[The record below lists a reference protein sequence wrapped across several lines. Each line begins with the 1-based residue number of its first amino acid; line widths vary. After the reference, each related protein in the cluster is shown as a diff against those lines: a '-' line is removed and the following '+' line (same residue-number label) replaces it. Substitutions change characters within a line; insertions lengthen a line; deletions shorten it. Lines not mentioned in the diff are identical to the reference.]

1 MVEHSAVN
9 RRVASSNLA
18 RGAKFT
24 VYPALHHALTATASN
39 GAFSGFRPFRPI
51 TRILA
56 GISKPSPALSAHSLR
71 SPRSA
76 ATLSY
81 RSDMVSPARK
91 GAHVI
96 GYMESDYLGTNPTN
110 VGVSSNSN
118 TLRSRLYWVD
128 VQKDKWELLA
138 GQTWSLITPG
148 RMGISPLPGNFF
160 FTRDIDVNYQAGLV
174 SGRIPELRLVLCPT
188 NKVAF

>member
-1 MVEHSAVN
+1 MLDLDSVMSPMSPAFGLQQPRKQMKMGMFPGSSTVEHSAVN

-18 RGAKFT
+18 RGAKLT

-81 RSDMVSPARK
+81 RSDMVSPVRT
-91 GAHVI
+91 
-96 GYMESDYLGTNPTN
+96 EP
-110 VGVSSNSN
+110 
-118 TLRSRLYWVD
+118 
-128 VQKDKWELLA
+128 LA
-138 GQTWSLITPG
+138 S
-148 RMGISPLPGNFF
+148 
-160 FTRDIDVNYQAGLV
+160 
-174 SGRIPELRLVLCPT
+174 
-188 NKVAF
+188 